1 MLAVLVPQVLMKGDD
16 DRGRVL
22 HGLAFK
28 NPRGLG
34 QGAPYGH
41 GLQQVR
47 GRQCEQLGISCRGQS
62 GCVVPLARD
71 TG

>member
-1 MLAVLVPQVLMKGDD
+1 MLVPQVLMKGDD

-28 NPRGLG
+28 KPRGLG
-34 QGAPYGH
+34 QGPPGAPYGH

-47 GRQCEQLGISCRGQS
+47 GPT
-62 GCVVPLARD
+62 V
-71 TG
+71 